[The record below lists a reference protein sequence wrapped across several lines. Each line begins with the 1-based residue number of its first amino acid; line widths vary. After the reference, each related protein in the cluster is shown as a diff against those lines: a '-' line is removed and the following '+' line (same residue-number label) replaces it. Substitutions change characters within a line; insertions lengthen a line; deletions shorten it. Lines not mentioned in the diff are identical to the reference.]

1 MSKTGLGK
9 AMIDGEREANEPG
22 LKLKIF
28 NNLYK
33 SMSGSK
39 YFKFPLIF
47 QRKYL
52 ILQRFLSMYLYTY
65 LSNIYLLL

>member
-1 MSKTGLGK
+1 MGK

-39 YFKFPLIF
+39 YFKIPFNFSKKIPNSPKI
-47 QRKYL
+47 
-52 ILQRFLSMYLYTY
+52 SMYLCTY
-65 LSNIYLLL
+65 LSNIYLLLEYILV